1 MNRAEYMRELAYLLQ
16 DLPDGEK
23 EEALQYY
30 EDYFDDAGPEKEA
43 QVIGELGSPERLA
56 AIIREGAGNGFEA
69 ESEEYAEYTE
79 NGYCNDRYREPQ
91 YEVVP
96 PEQVRRSRLE
106 DNGGRETEWSEKQ
119 CRRRHGIR
127 FWICAVIGMIFLLP
141 FLIGGAAVF
150 FGLSVVLFCMA
161 GGVMLAVIVAAAALV
176 VAGLILAG
184 VGIGKVFAVPLAGM
198 AIFGVGLILLSFG
211 VLAVWL
217 AVLLCGK
224 AVPGILHMIGNF
236 LNFVGRRLR
245 RGGVTA

>member
-1 MNRAEYMRELAYLLQ
+1 
-16 DLPDGEK
+16 
-23 EEALQYY
+23 
-30 EDYFDDAGPEKEA
+30 
-43 QVIGELGSPERLA
+43 
-56 AIIREGAGNGFEA
+56 
-69 ESEEYAEYTE
+69 
-79 NGYCNDRYREPQ
+79 
-91 YEVVP
+91 
-96 PEQVRRSRLE
+96 
-106 DNGGRETEWSEKQ
+106 
-119 CRRRHGIR
+119 
-127 FWICAVIGMIFLLP
+127 
-141 FLIGGAAVF
+141 
-150 FGLSVVLFCMA
+150 
-161 GGVMLAVIVAAAALV
+161 MLAIIVAAAALV